1 MVLKDD
7 QSDVAHWQDLEF
19 INDGGFERKRDRS
32 QTFENVLILWSQNLP
47 LALFGHGIRGHG
59 PLDSYIG
66 AI

>member
-32 QTFENVLILWSQNLP
+32 RTFENVLILWSQNLS
-47 LALFGHGIRGHG
+47 LALFGHWICGHG